1 MKRGKNKLYD
11 VWDPLIRLFHWS
23 LVFFF
28 FLAYLLEGSRLELHS
43 HAGYT
48 VALLV
53 LFRLLWG
60 LIGTCHARFAN
71 FFTRPGKVVTYCI
84 QLLDGTAAATKGHN
98 PAGAMMILFLLASLS
113 TTAFSGIAMFAVQ
126 GSGPFANTIVAD
138 WPGSTLQNAHA
149 LSSDIT
155 MILIM
160 LHVLGVLMTSR
171 LHKQNLTRAMIT
183 GKKTVA

>member
-1 MKRGKNKLYD
+1 VKDKLYG

-28 FLAYLLEGSRLELHS
+28 FLAYLLESSRLALHS

-60 LIGTCHARFAN
+60 LIGTCHARFEN
-71 FFTRPGKVVTYCI
+71 FLTRPGKAINYCM
-84 QLLDGTAAATKGHN
+84 QLLAGSAAATTGHN
-98 PAGAMMILFLLASLS
+98 PAGAMMILFLLTSLS
-113 TTAFSGIAMFAVQ
+113 ITALSGISMFAVQ
-126 GSGPFANTIVAD
+126 GSGPLANTIVAN
-138 WPGSTLQNAHA
+138 WPGNVLQDVHA
-149 LSSDIT
+149 LFSDIT
-155 MILIM
+155 LLLIIV
-160 LHVLGVLMTSR
+160 HVIGVLITSR

-183 GKKTVA
+183 GKKTSV